1 MFLSF
6 AKESRIF
13 LNINVPVRNI
23 SINHGGKL
31 ISSKLQR
38 LKTPLSKAIEGGDDA
53 IVELLLANGARPEVE
68 DRHGWK
74 PLSRAIEVGNA
85 ATVKHLLAAG
95 IEVDY
100 DYSITRLET
109 RTGFRA
115 KVIRWRNA
123 LPNKSDGAG
132 SKPLMMAIEAENE
145 TIVEDLLGIGVEV
158 NYTFG
163 TSVSTTSI

>member
-1 MFLSF
+1 M
-6 AKESRIF
+6 
-13 LNINVPVRNI
+13 
-23 SINHGGKL
+23 
-31 ISSKLQR
+31 
-38 LKTPLSKAIEGGDDA
+38 TPLSKAIEGGDDA

-109 RTGFRA
+109 RAGFRA